1 MDVLPHARQTKTAM
15 DAILQKR
22 LVQGDV
28 DEAKAADEKST
39 IASRAV
45 DSRAVRTLAK
55 RLLSGMRISD
65 LERAAL

>member
-1 MDVLPHARQTKTAM
+1 MM

-22 LVQGDV
+22 VAQGDV
-28 DEAKAADEKST
+28 DEAKATENKST

-45 DSRAVRTLAK
+45 DSRPVWTLAR
-55 RLLSGMRISD
+55 RLLSGMRMSD